1 MVHNTM
7 GNMLSILGDNARE
20 TIETLLSPDP
30 DNPEEK
36 VFDFSKIIPVNNPED
51 ERECMEKWGVSRN
64 ANNTQYYYEGEGVN
78 PAQANLIYFDS
89 HDVVPRVIEELARQ
103 HPELYISYEYC
114 DEDCEKAGVKTFTN
128 GLEQEGCEYEHRGH
142 EMISAFHN
150 LWGRY
155 DDFVWDS
162 KKNKYIEAKQIEA
175 E

>member
-1 MVHNTM
+1 MSYDTM
-7 GNMLSILGDNARE
+7 GNMLSILGENARE
-20 TIETLLSPDP
+20 TIESLLTPDA

-36 VFDFSKIIPVNNPED
+36 LFDFSKIIPVNNVND
-51 ERECMEKWGVSRN
+51 ENECMEKWGVSRN
-64 ANNTQYYYEGEGVN
+64 ASNTQFYYEGEGVN

-89 HDVVPRVIEELARQ
+89 HDVVPKVIEELAKQ

-114 DEDCEKAGVKTFTN
+114 DEDCECAGVKKYTN
-128 GLEQEGCEYEHRGH
+128 GIEQEGCEYEHRGE

-155 DDFVWDS
+155 DDFVWD
-162 KKNKYIEAKQIEA
+162 NKQGKYVENKSMVA